1 MSSGMN
7 PNASP
12 VIWCILLVH
21 WSGSSRLDKKM
32 NGDIKLSKL
41 GGEVATVLWK
51 IKCDM
56 DRQRKMWL

>member
-21 WSGSSRLDKKM
+21 WSGSSRLGKKM
-32 NGDIKLSKL
+32 NRDIKLSKL
-41 GGEVATVLWK
+41 RGESCYSLVK
-51 IKCDM
+51 D
-56 DRQRKMWL
+56 QMWHG